1 MPRDALHATH
11 QIQSDHRLKTESIS
25 CASLQVIDALPIC
38 AHQEHRVSR
47 LLVQELFDV
56 GDSLLLIQCSMEGEH
71 FDLRSLPVHPP
82 QRILNLSACLNL
94 TPPQKK
100 KSICQIHCKLFL
112 VADRMLEYWRGT
124 TLLQKII
131 VLRTGD
137 SSIIFTSA
145 DFLFENA
152 VSGFFSSLSSP
163 LQSTRICS
171 STSQM

>member
-100 KSICQIHCKLFL
+100 NPSVRYTANSFWLQIVC
-112 VADRMLEYWRGT
+112 WN
-124 TLLQKII
+124 
-131 VLRTGD
+131 TGEE
-137 SSIIFTSA
+137 
-145 DFLFENA
+145 L
-152 VSGFFSSLSSP
+152 P
-163 LQSTRICS
+163 CCRK
-171 STSQM
+171 